1 MPKPL
6 LDLTADQSE
15 MDGPSSSATA
25 ARLRSLK
32 VLQVGKFYPPHM
44 GGIETHL
51 QALCG
56 ELQRRVD
63 LRVIVASD
71 SDHPVEESID
81 GVRISRVPTRLT
93 FASTPLC
100 PGMVQAIGRSDADI
114 VHLHLPNPTAV
125 LAYLSSGHRGCLVVT
140 YHGDTVRQKVLAT
153 LFAPFLHTVL
163 RKASAIIATTHDYL
177 RTSTVLAR
185 HLDRCHVIPL
195 GIALEPFE
203 RCDPAAVAE
212 VRQRY
217 GDRLIL
223 SVGRMVYY
231 KGFEYLIRA
240 MQQVRGKLIII
251 GNGPLRPKLQ
261 KLTASLGLS
270 GKVVLVGNIQKVPP
284 YYHAA
289 EVFALPSIAR
299 SEAFGIVQIEAM
311 AAGLPVVNTALDTGV
326 PFVSLHEQ
334 TGLTVPPEDP
344 DALAAALNRLL
355 DDQNLRQTLGR
366 AATLRARQKF
376 SLDTMTARVLALYDS
391 LAPCPGYVSSDKR
404 VIKSPGR
411 LRKEPAAQAALVQ
424 NLGCEPAAALA
435 LETIAGLPPERVVR
449 GIPNVGDAVERASSS
464 ND

>member
-6 LDLTADQSE
+6 LDLTPDQSE
-15 MDGPSSSATA
+15 MDGSSSSAPA
-25 ARLRSLK
+25 APRSRALK

-56 ELQRRVD
+56 ELQRTVD

-81 GVRISRVPTRLT
+81 GVRVSRVPTRLT

-114 VHLHLPNPTAV
+114 VHLHLPNPTAI
-125 LAYLSSGHRGCLVVT
+125 LAYLASGHRGRLVVT
-140 YHGDTVRQKVLAT
+140 YHGDTVRQRVLAT
-153 LFAPFLHTVL
+153 LFAPFMHRAL
-163 RKASAIIATTHDYL
+163 RKASAIIATSPEYC
-177 RTSTVLAR
+177 RTSPVLAR
-185 HLDRCHVIPL
+185 YLDRCHVIPH
-195 GIALEPFE
+195 GIALEQFE
-203 RCDPAAVAE
+203 RCDPSAVGE

-223 SVGRMVYY
+223 SVGRLVYY

-240 MQQVRGKLIII
+240 MQQVNGKLIVI
-251 GNGPLRPKLQ
+251 GDGPLRPKLQ
-261 KLTASLGLS
+261 ELTASLGLS
-270 GKVVLVGNIQKVPP
+270 DKVVLAGEVEKVAP

-289 EVFALPSIAR
+289 EVFVLPSIAR
-299 SEAFGIVQIEAM
+299 SEAFGIVQVEAM

-334 TGLTVPPEDP
+334 TGLTVPPENP
-344 DALAAALNRLL
+344 DALAVAINRLL

-366 AATLRARQKF
+366 AATLRARENF
-376 SLDTMTARVLALYDS
+376 NLDTMTARVVALYES
-391 LAPCPGYVSSDKR
+391 LAPLGNVSSDKCVTR
-404 VIKSPGR
+404 GPGR
-411 LRKEPAAQAALVQ
+411 PSKEQAELVALMFESHHSSARSPDLEVQPCTSFAQSGADLNSDLSQ
-424 NLGCEPAAALA
+424 
-435 LETIAGLPPERVVR
+435 
-449 GIPNVGDAVERASSS
+449 
-464 ND
+464 